1 MVHNFITE
9 TGKRQAE
16 HASTIITF
24 ANKLAKSRNDYF
36 IRIKYQLES
45 ISTEKKIST
54 NEVLVDRG
62 SMLHVLQPHDLSR
75 SKLQIDRTNTKNRS
89 MRVIPRQD
97 A

>member
-9 TGKRQAE
+9 IGKRQAE
-16 HASTIITF
+16 QTSAIITF

-36 IRIKYQLES
+36 IRLKDQLES
-45 ISTEKKIST
+45 ISTEKGST
-54 NEVLVDRG
+54 NEVLVDG
-62 SMLHVLQPHDLSR
+62 GGMLHVLQPHDLSR

-89 MRVIPRQD
+89 MQAVPHQD